1 MTGCSS
7 IFARVHESQR
17 FLIRN
22 LCKEEPS
29 SGVTI
34 RTYRLCIRPRAAD
47 DSDTRRSVRYRR
59 VCNHSATNSLFASFR
74 SWVRI
79 EGIAWR
85 KRSKFLVDQQG
96 KRVAVILDVTEDETG
111 LETRDQ
117 PAVDDQLGARDVAA
131 GVARQEDRQPC
142 QLARLAPAAEHR
154 PLADRAPVLLAEF
167 GGHVGKERPDRAR
180 GRGRGSSRTPPPSSL
195 RRLAAPA
202 PRRVPTRTRR
212 E

>member
-1 MTGCSS
+1 
-7 IFARVHESQR
+7 
-17 FLIRN
+17 
-22 LCKEEPS
+22 
-29 SGVTI
+29 
-34 RTYRLCIRPRAAD
+34 
-47 DSDTRRSVRYRR
+47 TRRSVRYRR

-79 EGIAWR
+79 EGTAWR

-96 KRVAVILDVTEDETG
+96 KRVAVVLDVTEYETG

-131 GVARQEDRQPC
+131 GVPRQEARQPC

-167 GGHVGKERPDRAR
+167 GGHVGKERPWENGVGGDPVRTELEGEAADHRAR
-180 GRGRGSSRTPPPSSL
+180 
-195 RRLAAPA
+195 RRL
-202 PRRVPTRTRR
+202 RHCVG
-212 E
+212 